1 VISFLQQN
9 AFWIITIVKIALLL
23 FIVLTVNAYLTWFER
38 KVVAHIQSRWGPHR
52 VGPHGLLQ
60 PAADG
65 LKFLFKEDPTPAG
78 VDQFVYYLAP
88 FLALTLS
95 LTALAVIPF
104 GPDPL
109 PFKILGEQVYLWIVK
124 SDIGLLVLFAITAL
138 SVYGIALAG
147 WASNSKYSL
156 LGGLRSSAQMI
167 SYELALTMSVVGVL
181 LMANT
186 FSLQGIIEAQNNA
199 KWGFGALGWN
209 VIAWTKNG
217 LLFPQVIGFICF
229 FTSAIAETNRAPFDL
244 PEAESELVAGFH
256 TEYASFKF
264 AMFFIAEYTAMITV
278 SCLATILFF
287 GGWLSPFPPTS
298 FWTFTHYIPSITLIP
313 FGLWVIYDG
322 IRYETIFGKL
332 ILPAVGFAMF
342 AIGAVLLAGVRI
354 APLHTV
360 NEFIQPVFWFTA
372 KILVFLFFYVWA
384 RGTLPRLRY
393 DQLMNVGWKLL
404 LPVSIANVIL
414 TAGIIL
420 WRSHS

>member
-1 VISFLQQN
+1 MIAFLQQN

-65 LKFLFKEDPTPAG
+65 LKFLFKEDPTPLG
-78 VDQFVYYLAP
+78 VDKFVYYLAP
-88 FLALTLS
+88 FLALALS

-104 GPDPL
+104 GPDPIVL
-109 PFKILGEQVYLWIVK
+109 FGQKIYLWITNP
-124 SDIGLLVLFAITAL
+124 DIGLLILFAITAL
-138 SVYGIALAG
+138 SVYGVALAG

-186 FSLQGIIEAQNNA
+186 FSLTEIIEKQSHGVGGV
-199 KWGFGALGWN
+199 GFLGWN
-209 VIAWTKNG
+209 IFAWGKDG
-217 LLFPQVIGFICF
+217 LLFPQIFGFICF

-287 GGWLSPFPPTS
+287 GGWVSIFPDS
-298 FWTFTHYIPSITLIP
+298 WTITHYIPSITLIP

-322 IRYETIFGKL
+322 LKYETIFGKL
-332 ILPAVGFAMF
+332 VLPAVGFAMF
-342 AIGAVLLAGVRI
+342 AIGAVLLAGAWI
-354 APLHTV
+354 APLHQV

-372 KILVFLFFYVWA
+372 KVFVFLFFYVWA

-404 LPVSIANVIL
+404 LPVSIANVIV
-414 TAGIIL
+414 TAGVIL
-420 WRSHS
+420 WRGHV